1 MNFPYND
8 ILNIPLRSILDKRIT
23 KAFFLKNFKLTAA
36 EKKLLSNSIDNME
49 WLASI
54 KPTNANIPQIKNADY
69 IYEEIQI
76 MLCTLRSGLL
86 QPNADKVIA
95 LFQKHIPYQIV
106 LIVEDDVEFVLNT
119 CDKRINK
126 ADTSKR
132 TIEHYYTT
140 NAISKLYKNEISN
153 AFFSAID
160 FAILDKANLE
170 TTYNSYTK
178 AIIQYQTASITGAY
192 TKRTKERNKEDMD
205 NLDSIEKLQAEISNL
220 ATRIRKENQLN
231 TQVELNVVI
240 QQKRKQIQE
249 IKDKLSKE

>member
-1 MNFPYND
+1 VDFPYND

-54 KPTNANIPQIKNADY
+54 KPTNANIPQLKNTDY
-69 IYEEIQI
+69 IYEEVQI
-76 MLCTLRSGLL
+76 MLCTLRNGLL
-86 QPNADKVIA
+86 QANVDKAIS
-95 LFQKHIPYQIV
+95 LFQKNIPYHIV
-106 LIVEDDVEFVLNT
+106 LIVEDDMEFVVNT

-140 NAISKLYKNEISN
+140 NAISKLYKNEISK
-153 AFFSAID
+153 AFFTALD
-160 FAILDKANLE
+160 FAILDKTNLE

-178 AIIQYQTASITGAY
+178 TIIQYQTASITGTY
-192 TKRTKERNKEDMD
+192 TKRTKERSQEDMD
-205 NLDSIEKLQAEISNL
+205 NLATIEKLEAEISNL
-220 ATRIRKENQLN
+220 ANRIRKENQLN
-231 TQVELNVVI
+231 TKVELNVVI
-240 QQKRKQIQE
+240 QQKRMQIQE
-249 IKDKLSKE
+249 IKDELMR